1 MKIRRDVVF
10 ASAVLFTV
18 ALLCALPTFT
28 RTALEGYSS
37 MSETH
42 QLCCGLYLRTM
53 GDLGVASLAI
63 IFIAL
68 IVTWAGYAKG
78 LRSAWFIMFAVV
90 WIWAFPLLAL
100 PLPLFKRASALTF
113 VEVLYG
119 ALHGYQYPR
128 ILVKAILIFS
138 LMVIALL
145 LPIKS
150 FFVSRGI
157 REPSR
162 SLSPRLIG
170 FSVAGA
176 LVIAIALLAWIDF
189 RAYEIPSAWLNNGQ
203 QLVGIDTPLS
213 PPPPSRARAPAEDWL
228 SLSADAKQ
236 SYVHGYL
243 FGFLGGKREGC
254 SFYEEKSIAY
264 LPHQQVQPAKQP
276 AQVCLTSLPYL
287 VDLYSNV
294 YADKITGYYT
304 KYPRDREA
312 KVSNI
317 LDVMATP
324 PGLTN
329 IDQIHAK
336 LTGGEKVN

>member
-10 ASAVLFTV
+10 VSAVLFTV

-37 MSETH
+37 MSEAQH
-42 QLCCGLYLRTM
+42 LCCGLYLRTM

-68 IVTWAGYAKG
+68 IVTRAGYAKC

-90 WIWAFPLLAL
+90 WIWAFPLLA
-100 PLPLFKRASALTF
+100 LPLFKRASALTF

-128 ILVKAILIFS
+128 IWLKAILIFS

-150 FFVSRGI
+150 FLVSGGI

-203 QLVGIDTPLS
+203 QLVGIDIPLS
-213 PPPPSRARAPAEDWL
+213 PPPPPSRARAPAEDWL
-228 SLSADAKQ
+228 SCRCQ
-236 SYVHGYL
+236 
-243 FGFLGGKREGC
+243 
-254 SFYEEKSIAY
+254 
-264 LPHQQVQPAKQP
+264 
-276 AQVCLTSLPYL
+276 
-287 VDLYSNV
+287 
-294 YADKITGYYT
+294 
-304 KYPRDREA
+304 
-312 KVSNI
+312 
-317 LDVMATP
+317 
-324 PGLTN
+324 
-329 IDQIHAK
+329 AK
-336 LTGGEKVN
+336 LRARLPVWISRRQARRMFVLRGKIDGVLAPPTGATCEATGTGLPDESALSCRPVFQRLCGQDHELLHEVSTRSRGRGLEYFGCDGHASGPY